1 MKKIYMSGAGGML
14 GLAFYEEFKNQY
26 ELRASDIDLNEDWL
40 HGLDFRDYESYSKE
54 VTDFSP
60 DWLFH
65 LGAYTDLE
73 YCELNSED
81 TYLTNTESVKHAT
94 KISNDI
100 GIPLLYVSTAG
111 IFDGKK
117 DTYDENDQPVPLG
130 HYGNSKY
137 LGEVHVQENCKDF
150 IICRAGWM
158 MGGGERKD
166 KKFIQKLIKQI
177 SEGQKELF
185 IVDDKDGTP
194 TYTHD
199 FANNSKAL
207 IESSHRG
214 LFNMVCGGLTSR
226 YEVAKELL
234 NLLGLDNSIKINKV
248 TSDYFKE
255 EYFAERPAC
264 ERLINKR
271 LDDLEMN
278 TMRDWKIALKECIET
293 YYPDLYRGT

>member
-1 MKKIYMSGAGGML
+1 MSGAGGML
-14 GLAFYEEFKNQY
+14 GLAFYEEFKDQY

-40 HGLDFRDYESYSKE
+40 HDLDFRDYDSYLEE
-54 VTDFSP
+54 VTKFSP

-65 LGAYTDLE
+65 IGAYTGLE
-73 YCELNSED
+73 FCELNADD

-94 KISNDI
+94 KISNDL
-100 GIPLLYVSTAG
+100 GIPLLYISTAG

-117 DTYDENDQPVPLG
+117 ATYDETDQPVPLG

-137 LGEVHVQENCKDF
+137 LGEVYIQENCEDF

-177 SEGQKELF
+177 SEGKKELF

-207 IESSHRG
+207 IESDHRG

-226 YEVAKELL
+226 YEVATELL
-234 NLLGLDNSIKINKV
+234 SLLDLDESIKITKV

-271 LDDLEMN
+271 LDELEMN
-278 TMRDWKIALKECIET
+278 TMRDWKIALKDCLEK
-293 YYPDLYRGT
+293 YYPDLYRAT

>member
-1 MKKIYMSGAGGML
+1 MKKIYMAGAGGML
-14 GLAFYEEFKNQY
+14 GLAFFKEFKNHY
-26 ELRASDIDLNEDWL
+26 ELIASDIDVNEDWL
-40 HGLDFRDYESYSKE
+40 QKLDFRDYDLYKKE
-54 VTDFSP
+54 VSNFSP

-73 YCELNSED
+73 HCELNSTD

-94 KISNDI
+94 KISNELNV
-100 GIPLLYVSTAG
+100 PLLYVSTAG

-117 DTYDENDQPVPLG
+117 DTYDETDLPVPLG
-130 HYGNSKY
+130 HYGNSKF
-137 LGEVHVQENCKDF
+137 LGEVHVQENCNDF

-177 SEGQKELF
+177 DQGKSELF
-185 IVDDKDGTP
+185 VVDDKDGTP

-199 FANNSKAL
+199 FAKNTKAL

-226 YEVAKELL
+226 YEVATELL
-234 NLLGLDNSIKINKV
+234 EILGLSDKIKINKV
-248 TSDYFKE
+248 SSEYFKE

-264 ERLINKR
+264 ERLVNKR
-271 LDDLEMN
+271 LNDLN
-278 TMRDWKIALKECIET
+278 INLMRDWKVALRDCIKE
-293 YYPDLYRGT
+293 YYKEKIFS

>member
-1 MKKIYMSGAGGML
+1 MKKIYMAGSGGML
-14 GLAFYEEFKNQY
+14 GLAFYQEFKNFY
-26 ELRASDIDLNEDWL
+26 NLKCSDRDVNEGWL
-40 HGLDFRDYESYSKE
+40 SHLDFRNYNDYLQQVDSFE
-54 VTDFSP
+54 P

-65 LGAYTDLE
+65 LGAHTDLE
-73 YCELNSED
+73 FCEMNKED
-81 TYLTNTESVKHAT
+81 AYETNTKAVEHAVS
-94 KISNDI
+94 ISNEL
-100 GIPLLYVSTAG
+100 GIPLLYISTAG
-111 IFDGKK
+111 IFGGEK
-117 DTYDENDQPVPLG
+117 DFYDESDQPKPLG

-137 LGEVHVQENCKDF
+137 LGEVYVQDNSNDF

-177 SEGQKELF
+177 KEGKKLLH

-199 FANNSKAL
+199 FANNCKAL
-207 IESSHRG
+207 IESDHRG

-234 NLLGLDNSIKINKV
+234 NILNLDNDISLEKV
-248 TSDYFKE
+248 SSEYFKE
-255 EYFAERPAC
+255 EYFAKRPDC

-271 LDDLEMN
+271 LDDLSIN
-278 TMRDWKIALKECIET
+278 LMRDWRIALKDCIEE
-293 YYPDLYRGT
+293 YYPNFSI